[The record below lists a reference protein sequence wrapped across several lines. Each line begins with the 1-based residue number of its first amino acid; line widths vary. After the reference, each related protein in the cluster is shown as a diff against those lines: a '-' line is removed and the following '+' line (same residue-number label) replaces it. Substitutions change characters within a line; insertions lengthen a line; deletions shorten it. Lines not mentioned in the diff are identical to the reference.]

1 MSRTTSTPTHTAPTR
16 HPTAATPSSSTATRM
31 PPSPPIHS
39 TTHGGE
45 DSDPP
50 RPRIHGRPRPREG
63 MGPRIQGRVGRPQ
76 RLPIRRRLA
85 FRAGH
90 PQPLPHRRRDR
101 SEVPVTLTIYGQLE
115 QGSTEWLEA
124 RAGILTAS
132 TIGQLITAKTI
143 KPAMNDRSRGLC
155 QTLIAERITGH
166 VEPVFPNRAMTRG
179 TLLEPEARRIYAEQT
194 GRDVDEVGFA
204 RLDTDTYTLG
214 SSPDGLVGE
223 TGGIEIKSPSAKVHV
238 ATVLSGAIPDYNRAQ
253 AQAFLH

>member
-1 MSRTTSTPTHTAPTR
+1 M
-16 HPTAATPSSSTATRM
+16 
-31 PPSPPIHS
+31 
-39 TTHGGE
+39 
-45 DSDPP
+45 
-50 RPRIHGRPRPREG
+50 
-63 MGPRIQGRVGRPQ
+63 
-76 RLPIRRRLA
+76 
-85 FRAGH
+85 
-90 PQPLPHRRRDR
+90 
-101 SEVPVTLTIYGQLE
+101 TLTIFDRME
-115 QGSTEWLEA
+115 QSSPEWLEA
-124 RAGILTAS
+124 RAGIVTAS

-155 QTLIAERITGH
+155 QTLIAERITCH

-238 ATVLSGAIPDYNRAQ
+238 STVLSGVIPDYNRAQ
-253 AQAFLH
+253 VQTFLHVTGREWCDFISYLPGEPLCVIRDFPDPRWQTAIQSAAEQFEETARSAVTRYETATHGLPATEWWDPFDQEEEVIYG

>member
-1 MSRTTSTPTHTAPTR
+1 M
-16 HPTAATPSSSTATRM
+16 
-31 PPSPPIHS
+31 
-39 TTHGGE
+39 
-45 DSDPP
+45 
-50 RPRIHGRPRPREG
+50 
-63 MGPRIQGRVGRPQ
+63 
-76 RLPIRRRLA
+76 
-85 FRAGH
+85 
-90 PQPLPHRRRDR
+90 
-101 SEVPVTLTIYGQLE
+101 TLTIYHQLE
-115 QGSTEWLEA
+115 QGSDQWLEA
-124 RAGILTAS
+124 RAGVLTAS

-194 GRDVDEVGFA
+194 GQDVDEVGFA

-223 TGGIEIKSPSAKVHV
+223 TGGVEIKSPSAKVHV

-253 AQAFLH
+253 VQAFLHVTGRDWCDFIDRKSVV

>member
-1 MSRTTSTPTHTAPTR
+1 
-16 HPTAATPSSSTATRM
+16 
-31 PPSPPIHS
+31 
-39 TTHGGE
+39 
-45 DSDPP
+45 
-50 RPRIHGRPRPREG
+50 

-76 RLPIRRRLA
+76 RLQVRRRLA
-85 FRAGH
+85 LRPGH

-101 SEVPVTLTIYGQLE
+101 SEVPVTLTIYDELE

-179 TLLEPEARRIYAEQT
+179 TLLEPEARRIYAAQT
-194 GRDVDEVGFA
+194 GQDVDEVGFA
-204 RLDTDTYTLG
+204 RLDTDT
-214 SSPDGLVGE
+214 
-223 TGGIEIKSPSAKVHV
+223 
-238 ATVLSGAIPDYNRAQ
+238 
-253 AQAFLH
+253 

>member
-1 MSRTTSTPTHTAPTR
+1 M
-16 HPTAATPSSSTATRM
+16 
-31 PPSPPIHS
+31 
-39 TTHGGE
+39 
-45 DSDPP
+45 
-50 RPRIHGRPRPREG
+50 
-63 MGPRIQGRVGRPQ
+63 
-76 RLPIRRRLA
+76 
-85 FRAGH
+85 
-90 PQPLPHRRRDR
+90 
-101 SEVPVTLTIYGQLE
+101 TLTYFGDLVQT
-115 QGSTEWLEA
+115 SPAWLEA

-166 VEPVFPNRAMTRG
+166 VDPVFPNRAMTRG

-194 GRDVDEVGFA
+194 GQEVTEVGFA

-238 ATVLSGAIPDYNRAQ
+238 TTVLSGAIPDYNRAQ
-253 AQAFLH
+253 VQAFLHVTSREWCDFISYLPGEPLLIIRDYPDPRWQNAIRSAAEQFEETARNATARYETATHGLPATEWWDPLAYEEEEIE

>member
-1 MSRTTSTPTHTAPTR
+1 
-16 HPTAATPSSSTATRM
+16 
-31 PPSPPIHS
+31 
-39 TTHGGE
+39 
-45 DSDPP
+45 
-50 RPRIHGRPRPREG
+50 
-63 MGPRIQGRVGRPQ
+63 
-76 RLPIRRRLA
+76 
-85 FRAGH
+85 
-90 PQPLPHRRRDR
+90 
-101 SEVPVTLTIYGQLE
+101 
-115 QGSTEWLEA
+115 STEWLEA

-194 GRDVDEVGFA
+194 GQDVDEVGSA

-214 SSPDGLVGE
+214 SSPDGLVSE

-238 ATVLSGAIPDYNRAQ
+238 STVLSGAIPDYNRAQ
-253 AQAFLH
+253 VQAFLHVTGREWCDFISYLPGEPLFIIRDYPDPRWQKAIVSAAAQFEDTARNAVARSKTATHGLQRPPHWDPFDEGEDIYWPPR

>member
-1 MSRTTSTPTHTAPTR
+1 MA
-16 HPTAATPSSSTATRM
+16 
-31 PPSPPIHS
+31 
-39 TTHGGE
+39 
-45 DSDPP
+45 
-50 RPRIHGRPRPREG
+50 
-63 MGPRIQGRVGRPQ
+63 
-76 RLPIRRRLA
+76 
-85 FRAGH
+85 
-90 PQPLPHRRRDR
+90 
-101 SEVPVTLTIYGQLE
+101 LTIYEHLE
-115 QGSTEWLEA
+115 QGTPEWLQA

-166 VEPVFPNRAMTRG
+166 VEPVHPNRAMTRG

-194 GRDVDEVGFA
+194 GQDVNEVGFA

-238 ATVLSGAIPDYNRAQ
+238 STVLSGAIPDYNRAQ
-253 AQAFLH
+253 VQAFLHVTGREWCDFISYYPGEPLFIIRDYPDERWQAAIQSAAEQFEETARSAVARYETATHGLPATEWWDPFAEEEITF